1 MNFLEQRILRDS
13 IVRPGNVLRVERFLN
28 HQIDTALMD
37 RIAAELCRRFADQ
50 PITKVLTIE
59 PSGIALATCV
69 ARELQVPL
77 VCAKTSRA
85 IKLEGPVHVA
95 EVATTGIKTT
105 RIMVSKELLSPE
117 DHVLVIDDILAN
129 GFNLQG
135 LLSICDSAEVT
146 VEGLGIAIE
155 KGFQEGGER
164 IRNLGYKL
172 ESLAIVDSMDPETS
186 AIHFRTQE

>member
-1 MNFLEQRILRDS
+1 MNFLEERILRDS

-28 HQIDTALMD
+28 HQIDPALMD
-37 RIAAELCRRFADQ
+37 QIAAALCQRFAGT

-59 PSGIALATCV
+59 PSGIALAVCV
-69 ARELQVPL
+69 ARNLGVPL
-77 VCAKTSRA
+77 VCAKTSRS
-85 IKLEGPVHVA
+85 IKLEGPVHIA
-95 EVATTGIKTT
+95 EVESTGIKTT
-105 RIMVSKELLSPE
+105 RIMVSKAFL
-117 DHVLVIDDILAN
+117 DQQDQVLIIDDILAN

-146 VEGLGIAIE
+146 VAGLGIAIE

-172 ESLAIVDSMDPETS
+172 ESLAIVDSMDPETG

>member
-1 MNFLEQRILRDS
+1 MNFLEERILRDG

-28 HQIDTALMD
+28 HQIDPMLMD
-37 RIAAELCRRFADQ
+37 RIAEELCRRFADA

-69 ARELQVPL
+69 ARVLQLPL

-95 EVATTGIKTT
+95 EVESTGIKTT
-105 RIMVSKELLSPE
+105 RIMVSKEFLTAE
-117 DHVLVIDDILAN
+117 DHVLIIDDILAN

-135 LLSICDSAEVT
+135 LLSICDSAEVS
-146 VEGLGIAIE
+146 VAGLGIAIE

-172 ESLAIVDSMDPETS
+172 ESLAIIDAMDPDTGSITFRS
-186 AIHFRTQE
+186 AE

>member
-1 MNFLEQRILRDS
+1 MNFLEERILKDS
-13 IVRPGNVLRVERFLN
+13 IVRPGNILRVERFLN
-28 HQIDTALMD
+28 HQIDPALMD
-37 RIAAELCRRFADQ
+37 QIATELCARFAGLH
-50 PITKVLTIE
+50 ITKILTIE

-69 ARELQVPL
+69 ARIMGLPL
-77 VCAKTSRA
+77 VCAKTNRGF
-85 IKLEGPVHVA
+85 KLEGPVHVA

-105 RIMVSKELLSPE
+105 RIMVGKEFLTPE

-135 LLSICDSAEVT
+135 LLAICDSAEVT
-146 VEGLGIAIE
+146 VVGLGIGIE

-172 ESLAIVDSMDPETS
+172 ESVAIVDAMDPVTGSITFRS
-186 AIHFRTQE
+186 AE

>member
-28 HQIDTALMD
+28 HQIDPVLMD
-37 RIAAELCRRFADQ
+37 QIAVELCKRFAGA

-69 ARELQVPL
+69 ARVLKLPL
-77 VCAKTSRA
+77 VCAKTSRS

-95 EVATTGIKTT
+95 EVESTGIKTT
-105 RIMVSKELLSPE
+105 RIMVAKEFLGPE

-135 LLSICDSAEVT
+135 LLAICDSAEVT

-164 IRNLGYKL
+164 LRNLGYKL
-172 ESLAIVDSMDPETS
+172 ESLAIIDAMDPETGT
-186 AIHFRTQE
+186 ITFRHED

>member
-1 MNFLEQRILRDS
+1 MNFLEERILRDAT
-13 IVRPGNVLRVERFLN
+13 VHPGNVLRAERFLN
-28 HQIDTALMD
+28 HQIDPMLMD
-37 RIAAELCRRFADQ
+37 RIAEELCARFAGA

-69 ARELQVPL
+69 ARTLKLPL

-95 EVATTGIKTT
+95 EVESTGIRTT
-105 RIMVSKELLSPE
+105 RITVSKEFLTHE
-117 DHVLVIDDILAN
+117 DHVLIIDDILAN

-135 LLSICDSAEVT
+135 LLSICDSAEVS
-146 VEGLGIAIE
+146 VAGLGIAIE
-155 KGFQEGGER
+155 KGFLEGGER

-172 ESLAIVDSMDPETS
+172 ESLAIIEAMDPATG
-186 AIHFRTQE
+186 AITFRSEE